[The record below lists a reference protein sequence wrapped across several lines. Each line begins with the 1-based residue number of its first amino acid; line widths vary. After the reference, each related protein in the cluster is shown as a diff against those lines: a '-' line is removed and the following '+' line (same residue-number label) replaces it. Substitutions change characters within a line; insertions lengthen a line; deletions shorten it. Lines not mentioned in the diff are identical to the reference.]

1 MSPEHPQVNP
11 VIVALVRWLSSW
23 ALRLASMG
31 FGVAI
36 EYKQVYGVAQAQW
49 ALVFLGLWFIG
60 VPPALWFDGV
70 WRLARIAQQLDTA
83 PPAPP
88 GSQAPG
94 ISAPPPAPPP
104 NRRPS

>member
-1 MSPEHPQVNP
+1 MTQQPQVNAT
-11 VIVALVRWLSSW
+11 VVAVVRLLSSW
-23 ALRLASMG
+23 ALRLASVG

-83 PPAPP
+83 PPAPTGP
-88 GSQAPG
+88 QAPG
-94 ISAPPPAPPP
+94 VSTPPPAPPHE
-104 NRRPS
+104 RRPS